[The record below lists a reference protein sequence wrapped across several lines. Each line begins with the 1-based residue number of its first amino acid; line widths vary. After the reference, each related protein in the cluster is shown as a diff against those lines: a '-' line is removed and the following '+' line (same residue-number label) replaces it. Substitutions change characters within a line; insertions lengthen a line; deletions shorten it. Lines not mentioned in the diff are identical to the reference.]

1 MYVCV
6 CVCVRAAQTLSR
18 HGLPISIKFV
28 LLRVNRPSPLCN
40 LCMLPRKPLSRAQM
54 WWGSVSYIPT
64 KDGLPA
70 WAAALADA

>member
-1 MYVCV
+1 MCV
-6 CVCVRAAQTLSR
+6 WVRAAQTLSR
-18 HGLPISIKFV
+18 LGLLISIKFV
-28 LLRVNRPSPLCN
+28 LLRVDRSSPLR
-40 LCMLPRKPLSRAQM
+40 MPPRKPVSRAQM